1 MDIISTDWTY
11 IWSYFGDVQRITCHL
26 NNCNLLCFSTFE
38 KLHCALLL
46 NSLGLSAYQSDL
58 NVLALAPCGAANYYH
73 LHTRDWIILHLLI
86 LVIYWSIP
94 MPSRSVFKN
103 FKRLTRKSR
112 VHYFHSVVCV
122 KTRLFNTVY
131 RKFYIIIYFIKRDAD
146 TSTWNWLYD
155 WWLIEWLINHTI
167 DYSGYD

>member
-1 MDIISTDWTY
+1 MSVTHF
-11 IWSYFGDVQRITCHL
+11 S
-26 NNCNLLCFSTFE
+26 LLC
-38 KLHCALLL
+38 L
-46 NSLGLSAYQSDL
+46 NS
-58 NVLALAPCGAANYYH
+58 ALEKNSTVCVVTKQFRALHTRLIFKHLHWLPVEQQIIIKVHC
-73 LHTRDWIILHLLI
+73 LHTRDWIILHLHI

-94 MPSRSVFKN
+94 MPSRSIFKN
-103 FKRLTRKSR
+103 FKRLTRKYR

-146 TSTWNWLYD
+146 TSTWNWWYD

>member
-1 MDIISTDWTY
+1 MYLHWHPVEQQII
-11 IWSYFGDVQRITCHL
+11 I
-26 NNCNLLCFSTFE
+26 
-38 KLHCALLL
+38 
-46 NSLGLSAYQSDL
+46 AYTQ
-58 NVLALAPCGAANYYH
+58 G
-73 LHTRDWIILHLLI
+73 IE

-94 MPSRSVFKN
+94 MPSRSIFKN

-146 TSTWNWLYD
+146 TST
-155 WWLIEWLINHTI
+155 
-167 DYSGYD
+167 